1 MNFKTLRFPIP
12 ERALRI
18 AWRGRVENEVESW
31 IREQAEWVSE
41 NGWRWG
47 QGLGTTWKQGA
58 TDTSS
63 LVSLIA
69 LAKHWLVL

>member
-1 MNFKTLRFPIP
+1 MGIEDR
-12 ERALRI
+12 
-18 AWRGRVENEVESW
+18 WRGRVENEVESW
-31 IREQAEWVSE
+31 IRKQAEWVSE
-41 NGWRWG
+41 NGWRWE
-47 QGLGTTWKQGA
+47 QGLGTTWKQGT